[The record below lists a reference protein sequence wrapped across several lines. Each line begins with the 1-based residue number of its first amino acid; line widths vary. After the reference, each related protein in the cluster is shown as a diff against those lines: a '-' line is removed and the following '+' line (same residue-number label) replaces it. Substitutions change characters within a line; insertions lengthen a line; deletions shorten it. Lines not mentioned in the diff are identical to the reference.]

1 MLGRKVWRDGSI
13 ITTEEAQVSALA
25 HSMQRGSLVFDVLS
39 FHEGKRGVAVFR
51 LVEHVRRFLRSASIV
66 GLEVPYSE
74 EALCEATCAAVRETG
89 LRDGL
94 IRMSGYFA
102 SLESDLVPIDARA
115 TVVISAYARNDLPK
129 RSTSGPLKIQIPE
142 MRKAAPNAIPPL
154 AKVAASYLGPMI
166 ARKNALSLGFD
177 EIVLCDHEGMVAEAP
192 TANVF
197 AGLGGALVTPPLG
210 CILDGITRDTVITL
224 AREEGISVVE
234 RPLTSAELRA
244 ADEAFLTA
252 TSYIVAPIGSVDG
265 NDMHAPGPLT
275 ARLRT
280 RVAETFAGER
290 WLTPIGGG
298 QRCSVAMREE
308 LYAVGDRMLAPGE
321 RGEAGE
327 GRAAQVFVLEVD
339 GVAVVSI
346 NAFRLSEIERNRAV
360 ATVRARFPEGH
371 LLLTDGASGEA
382 RVLAGPAADARHA
395 AALAYLAVVMSWEDR
410 IPVDVSIDGKR
421 FRCHH
426 DGHPQK
432 EWSLEVTEL

>member
-1 MLGRKVWRDGSI
+1 MHGRKVWRDGAI
-13 ITTEEAQVSALA
+13 IASEEAQVSALA

-39 FHEGKRGVAVFR
+39 FHDGKRGVAVFR
-51 LVEHVRRFLRSASIV
+51 LEEHVRRFLRSASLV
-66 GLEVPYSE
+66 GLEVPWSL

-102 SLESDLVPIDARA
+102 SIESDLVPMDARA
-115 TVVISAYARNDLPK
+115 TVLIAAYSRSDLTK
-129 RSTSGPLKIQIPE
+129 RPSSTALKIQIPQ
-142 MRKAAPNAIPPL
+142 MRKAAPDAIPPL

-166 ARKNALSLGFD
+166 ARKSALAAGFD
-177 EIVLCDHEGMVAEAP
+177 EIVLCDHTGMIAEAP

-234 RPLTSAELRA
+234 RALTPAELRA

-252 TSYIVAPIGSVDG
+252 TSYVVAPIGSVDG
-265 NDMHAPGPLT
+265 NDMTAPGPLT
-275 ARLRT
+275 TRLRA

-298 QRCSVAMREE
+298 RRYAIAMREE

-321 RGEAGE
+321 RGEASE
-327 GRAAQVFVLEVD
+327 GRAAQIFVLDVD
-339 GVAVVSI
+339 GATIVSV
-346 NAFRLSEIERNRAV
+346 NAFRLSDAERTRAL
-360 ATVRARFPEGH
+360 ATVKARFPEGH

-382 RVLAGPAADARHA
+382 HMIAGARPDARHA

-410 IPVDVSIDGKR
+410 VPVDVSIDGAR

-432 EWSLEVTEL
+432 EWSIEVADL